1 MQMGVEGETEITK
14 SGHLDQWCYQQNG
27 NQEEKPGLLALRV
40 HVYLLEWNDSG
51 EMDIMFGHYLL
62 WVPEE

>member
-1 MQMGVEGETEITK
+1 
-14 SGHLDQWCYQQNG
+14 
-27 NQEEKPGLLALRV
+27 LRV